1 MDHKRKCIA
10 LANEIGAV
18 VFYCNTCTVQCTTTT
33 VHTIEVVFC
42 SCSESNALKA

>member
-18 VFYCNTCTVQCTTTT
+18 VFYCNTCNNVHCTQAIQ
-33 VHTIEVVFC
+33 V
-42 SCSESNALKA
+42 